1 MYTYWKRAAPP
12 PTMLTLDAP
21 TREFC
26 TTRRTVT
33 NTPLQALV
41 LWNDPQFVEAARAT
55 AERTLHGAGDDQA
68 RIVQLYRRVTGTRP
82 SDPMLARMTK
92 VLAENRARFVAK
104 PEDAEKL
111 LEVGEAPSSANI
123 DAAELASWTL
133 LANAV
138 LSSDATIVKD

>member
-1 MYTYWKRAAPP
+1 MNPLLDFSGLPRFDAIAPEHV
-12 PTMLTLDAP
+12 AP
-21 TREFC
+21 AIQS
-26 TTRRTVT
+26 
-33 NTPLQALV
+33 L
-41 LWNDPQFVEAARAT
+41 
-55 AERTLHGAGDDQA
+55 
-68 RIVQLYRRVTGTRP
+68 
-82 SDPMLARMTK
+82 
-92 VLAENRARFVAK
+92 LAENRARFVAK